1 MATNPIRRA
10 RRRSSPADQMHLPLD
25 ETDIRHNNKLLGVYR
40 DHNAHHAIVVK
51 IGKTRISF
59 IEMRKGQLTT
69 RSLPDTKFFGLR
81 GFERIEYPIER
92 AVENFLKH
100 GGGVSDAARR
110 SLLALA
116 RTQKPAAPEQL
127 ELGNVPDL
135 GDELK

>member
-1 MATNPIRRA
+1 MPTKTIRRG

-59 IEMRKGQLTT
+59 VEMKKGQLTT
-69 RSLPDTKFFGLR
+69 RSLPDTKFFSVR

-92 AVENFLKH
+92 AVENFLRH

-110 SLLALA
+110 ALLAVA
-116 RTQKPAAPEQL
+116 RLQGPAVPQQL
-127 ELGNVPDL
+127 ELGRIENF

>member
-1 MATNPIRRA
+1 
-10 RRRSSPADQMHLPLD
+10 MHLPLD
-25 ETDIRHNNKLLGVYR
+25 EADIRHNNKLLGVYR

-59 IEMRKGQLTT
+59 VEMRKGQLAV

-92 AVENFLKH
+92 AVDNFLRH

-110 SLLALA
+110 ALQALA
-116 RTQKPAAPEQL
+116 RARQPAVPEQL
-127 ELGNVPDL
+127 ELGSIENT
-135 GDELK
+135 GDALK

>member
-1 MATNPIRRA
+1 MSNNSPRRV
-10 RRRSSPADQMHLPLD
+10 RRRSTPADQMHLPLD

-59 IEMRKGQLTT
+59 VEMKKGQLTT

-81 GFERIEYPIER
+81 GFERIEYPIDR
-92 AVENFLKH
+92 AVDNFLKH

-110 SLLALA
+110 ALTALA
-116 RTQKPAAPEQL
+116 RANKPAAPEQL
-127 ELGNVPDL
+127 ELGSLADL
-135 GDELK
+135 GGELK